1 MEAADHHAEAAV
13 LWLAQAIL
21 GILFAGKME
30 AWIRE
35 AGLTDD
41 IEGLK
46 SELERVEAVVPDGK
60 GRAIPNRPLARSLG
74 RLKELLYDADD
85 MVDELDYYRLQHQV
99 QGGTNDWANQAQGTD
114 VNGGAQLVDGSR
126 DNSGIPNRNDRKKR
140 SKAWEEFSIIE
151 EDADGKPVKAEC
163 IHCRAQVRCETTK
176 GTSVLH
182 NHLKSDSCK
191 RKRAAMEQTPNP
203 SSAAY
208 GAPNGATIA
217 THDSGSRKRMR
228 TDEVSAHNPAASTHP
243 WNKTEFC
250 NRIQQTTSQL
260 KEAIN
265 EVEKLYGSCSV
276 ASSNLCQN
284 TATDP
289 CRRTSSLV
297 HRKIFGRDAEKNS
310 IIKHMTGDNSNGVT
324 IIPIVGIGG
333 IGKTALA
340 QIIYNDPVV
349 KSQFDHR
356 MWIWVSSNFN
366 EVRLTTEMLDFVSQ
380 EKRGGI
386 TSLAKLQEILV
397 SHVTSK
403 RCLLI
408 LDDVWDDMDDHA
420 WNRFL
425 APMQPDNEK
434 SNVILV
440 TTRKLSIANAI
451 GTIEPIKLGALQND
465 DFLLLF
471 KGCAFGD
478 GNHEGHPSLAII
490 GRQIVEKLCGNPLAA
505 VTVGMLLRVCLTVD
519 HWSNILK
526 NEKWKSLHL
535 NKGIM
540 YALKLSYDE
549 LPYYLQQCFLCCSIF
564 PKNYQFRS
572 NELIYFWIAQG
583 FVKCGHSTEILE
595 EIGRDY
601 ITDLVNSCFFEQVE
615 TEEPTPGNQTCYVMP
630 ALVRDFAR
638 LVSRTE
644 CAALDG
650 LDCNDMP
657 PTVRHLSILTDSAY
671 HEGQHGHIPWSIKF
685 EEKLRS
691 LAASVGKLRTLVLIG
706 KYDSSFFQSFQDA
719 FNKAHYL
726 RALQI
731 SATCAEFD
739 SFLRNMVNSTHLRYL
754 KLEKKE
760 SSEALP
766 IPLSKFY
773 HLQALDVGHA
783 TTINDMSDLVSM
795 RHLVVKKGPHFMD
808 PNSVC
813 LEITQLESMNEL
825 VHLGVH
831 QLQNVNGAEACGA
844 KLRDKQHL
852 ENLHLSW
859 KDALSQDGYDSDTS
873 SEHYTDTAKEV
884 LEGLEPYH
892 NLKHLRISGYSA
904 ATSPNWFSRVVL
916 YTCLQTLH
924 LEDCGEWQAL
934 PSLEERLPYLTKL
947 KLRNMSK
954 VTQLSIPPLEE
965 LVLIDMIELE
975 RCSCNSIRDLSSSL
989 RVLMIEG
996 CDVLEAFPLFES
1008 CEKFRIEHNSWLP
1021 GLSELTIH
1029 DCPGLIV
1036 SNPLPP
1042 SSRACKLSISGVS
1055 TLPNM
1060 EGSSSGEL
1068 IIGDVEEPDYGL
1080 TKLDE
1085 KVLVFHNL
1093 RVLTHLKIAECKN
1106 LSFVSLEGF
1115 KQLISLKSLEIIDC
1129 VRFFSSDVLPE
1140 HAHEDMGTASFNAFP
1155 TLKHLSITSHRNP
1168 NKISGKWLSVML
1180 RHAPV
1185 LEALHL
1191 YYCGEISGLL
1201 IEGKES
1207 CLSNHSS
1214 SPRASS
1220 PGNPDDASTS
1230 STREGL
1236 VHIPS
1241 NLVTCLKRLSIWN
1254 CCALTF
1260 LEKKASFSALTSLE
1274 ELQIWRCP
1282 KLISSFE
1289 PKDENSDHA
1298 NWGCLLPYSPS
1309 EPGIVQLE
1317 SLQRP
1322 QLCPRTSLN
1331 CLKKLEI
1338 FGIDNEELDSLKLDS
1353 YTNLEELII
1362 ACFGSLTKLEGLQS
1376 LRGLRYLEV
1385 RGCPRLPPFVECL
1398 SRQIFRCVCTAYPPS
1413 RGWGLFGANVYQG
1426 CQKRASHLR
1435 WKN

>member
-203 SSAAY
+203 SSAAH

-217 THDSGSRKRMR
+217 TYDSGSRKRMR
-228 TDEVSAHNPAASTHP
+228 TDQVSAHNPAASTDP

-265 EVEKLYGSCSV
+265 EVQKLYGSSSV

-284 TATDP
+284 TAADP
-289 CRRTSSLV
+289 CRRTSSLLQ
-297 HRKIFGRDAEKNS
+297 RKMFGRDAEKDS
-310 IIKHMTGDNSNGVT
+310 IIKHMTGDKSNGVI

-333 IGKTALA
+333 IGKTALT

-349 KSQFDHR
+349 KSQFDLR
-356 MWIWVSSNFN
+356 MWIWVSSNFD
-366 EVRLTTEMLDFVSQ
+366 EVRLTREMLDFVSQ
-380 EKRGGI
+380 EKQGEI
-386 TSLAKLQEILV
+386 SSLAKLQEILV
-397 SHVTSK
+397 IHVTSK

-408 LDDVWDDMDDHA
+408 LDDIWDDMDDHA
-420 WNRFL
+420 WNKIL
-425 APMQPDNEK
+425 ALMQPDNEK

-451 GTIEPIKLGALQND
+451 GTIEPIKLSALRND

-471 KGCAFGD
+471 KACSFGD
-478 GNHEGHPSLAII
+478 GNHDRHPSLNIV
-490 GRQIVEKLCGNPLAA
+490 GQQIAMKLYGNPLAA
-505 VTVGMLLRVCLTVD
+505 VTVGTLLRVRLTVD

-540 YALKLSYDE
+540 CALKLSYDE

-572 NELIYFWIAQG
+572 NELIYIWIAQG
-583 FVKCGHSTEILE
+583 FVKCGHSMEMLE
-595 EIGRDY
+595 EIGWGY

-615 TEEPTPGNQTCYVMP
+615 TEEPTPGYQTCYVMP
-630 ALVRDFAR
+630 ALVHDFAK

-650 LDCNDMP
+650 LDCNDIP
-657 PTVRHLSILTDSAY
+657 PTIRHFSILTDSAY
-671 HEGQHGHIPWSIKF
+671 HEDQYGDIPRNIKF
-685 EEKLRS
+685 EEKLQS
-691 LAASVGKLRTLVLIG
+691 LATSVRKLRTLVLIG
-706 KYDSSFFQSFQDA
+706 KYDSFFFQSFQDA
-719 FNKAHYL
+719 FNNAHYL
-726 RALQI
+726 RSLQI

-739 SFLRNMVNSTHLRYL
+739 SFLRNSVNSTHHRYL
-754 KLEKKE
+754 KLEKKG

-795 RHLVVKKGPHFMD
+795 RHLVIKKGAHFIN
-808 PNSVC
+808 PNSIY
-813 LEITQLESMNEL
+813 LEMTQLQSMNEL

-831 QLQNVNGAEACGA
+831 QLQNVNGAEVCGA

-852 ENLHLSW
+852 RNLHLSW
-859 KDALSQDGYDSDTS
+859 KDAGANNILTS
-873 SEHYTDTAKEV
+873 EQFTNTAKEV
-884 LEGLEPYH
+884 LEGLEPH
-892 NLKHLRISGYSA
+892 QNLKHLRISGYSS
-904 ATSPNWFSRVVL
+904 ATSPNWFSSVVL
-916 YTCLQTLH
+916 FTFLQTLH

-934 PSLEERLPYLTKL
+934 PSLERLPFLTKL
-947 KLRNMSK
+947 ELRNMSK
-954 VTQLSIPPLEE
+954 LTQVTIPPLEE
-965 LVLIDMIELE
+965 LVLTEMPNLE
-975 RCSCNSIRDLSSSL
+975 RCSCNSTRDLNSSL
-989 RVLMIEG
+989 RVLMIER
-996 CDVLEAFPLFES
+996 CDVLKAFPLFES
-1008 CEKFRIEHNSWLP
+1008 FKKLRIEHKSWLS
-1021 GLSELTIH
+1021 GLSKLTIH
-1029 DCPGLIV
+1029 DCPLLIV
-1036 SNPLPP
+1036 SNALLP
-1042 SSRACKLSISGVS
+1042 SSSTCKLSISRVS
-1055 TLPNM
+1055 TLPHM
-1060 EGSSSGEL
+1060 EGSSNGEL
-1068 IIGDVEEPDYGL
+1068 RILGNEGEFHYL
-1080 TKLDE
+1080 WLMELDD
-1085 KVLVFHNL
+1085 KKFSFHNL
-1093 RVLTHLKIAECKN
+1093 RALTRLEIEGCDS
-1106 LSFVSLEGF
+1106 LSFISLKGF
-1115 KQLISLKSLEIIDC
+1115 KQLISLKSLEIHNCMDL
-1129 VRFFSSDVLPE
+1129 FSSDVLPE
-1140 HAHEDMGTASFNAFP
+1140 QVHEDTATANFNAFP
-1155 TLKHLSITSHRNP
+1155 ALKHLRIVDSR
-1168 NKISGKWLSVML
+1168 ISGKWLSVML
-1180 RHAPV
+1180 RHAPI
-1185 LEALHL
+1185 LEELHL
-1191 YYCGEISGLL
+1191 DSCKEISGLL

-1207 CLSNHSS
+1207 CLSNHNS

-1230 STREGL
+1230 SAWEGL

-1241 NLVTCLKRLSIWN
+1241 NHILSLKKLSLLY
-1254 CCALTF
+1254 CDALTF
-1260 LEKKASFSALTSLE
+1260 LEKKASFSAFISLE
-1274 ELQIWRCP
+1274 ELEIEGCP
-1282 KLISSFE
+1282 KLISSFG

-1298 NWGCLLPYSPS
+1298 NGGCLLPYSPS

-1317 SLQRP
+1317 SLQKP
-1322 QLCPRTSLN
+1322 QLCPRMSVN
-1331 CLKKLEI
+1331 CLKKL
-1338 FGIDNEELDSLKLDS
+1338 GIYSNGDLESLKLDS
-1353 YTNLEELII
+1353 YTTLEELII
-1362 ACFGSLTKLEGLQS
+1362 EDCDSLTTVEDLQS
-1376 LRGLRYLEV
+1376 LRGLRYLTV
-1385 RGCPRLPPFVECL
+1385 RRCPRLPPFVECL